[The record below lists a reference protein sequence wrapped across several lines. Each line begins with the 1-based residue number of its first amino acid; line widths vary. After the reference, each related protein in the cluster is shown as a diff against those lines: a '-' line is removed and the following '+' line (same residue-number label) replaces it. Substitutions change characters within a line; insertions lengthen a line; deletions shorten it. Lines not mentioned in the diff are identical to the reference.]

1 MGMLI
6 MLRRFSTAGRWCE
19 YEMEFG
25 TTRKRL
31 KPLFDCAVNHML
43 DHHRHLNYNAKMW
56 RPHFPTYAAA
66 LSAKNSPLRAC
77 VGFVDGT
84 VLPIAKPT
92 RNERGC
98 YDGKNRCH
106 ALKFQS
112 LCLANGMIGHFYG
125 PECGGVHD
133 STMMGRSQLLH
144 QFESCCGAP
153 NQPNHY
159 YMFGDPAYAMCD
171 YIIKPFGG
179 SRTSKRT
186 RRFNAKMAKVCI
198 MVEWSFGKI
207 SSLWGLFRD
216 KYRLQV
222 YAGRTAGAP
231 SIGDWFNVAAILT
244 NCHSCLYGS
253 NASRYTGVPTPSL
266 ESYLCAHPDA

>member
-1 MGMLI
+1 MQSVGTGPRALKPAKHSPLRALKLKQALALI

-56 RPHFPTYAAA
+56 RPHSPTYAAA

-159 YMFGDPAYAMCD
+159 YMFGDPAYVRLD
-171 YIIKPFGG
+171 TSS
-179 SRTSKRT
+179 SRSVGR
-186 RRFNAKMAKVCI
+186 APA
-198 MVEWSFGKI
+198 SA
-207 SSLWGLFRD
+207 RD
-216 KYRLQV
+216 VSTQRWP
-222 YAGRTAGAP
+222 R
-231 SIGDWFNVAAILT
+231 
-244 NCHSCLYGS
+244 C
-253 NASRYTGVPTPSL
+253 ASW
-266 ESYLCAHPDA
+266 